1 VTQVRT
7 VAIGVALAA
16 TVLTRMASA
25 QADMPRDT
33 SATSDGTTP
42 LALRPSKALQL
53 SQEPQGPGLGWK
65 VVSIVAILGGAAF
78 YLRKR
83 AAPKRLDDTGLTIVR
98 RAAIG
103 LRSEL
108 LVVNVE
114 GQRLLLGVTPH
125 SIQNLAILDGDV
137 AAPAVPMEMPEEA
150 SSALG
155 DRFAAMLKA
164 ADPRESGRGTDPTRR
179 PDSSREAARPA
190 AEAIRQDLPEAARE
204 AALAG
209 QARGLAGLRRRG

>member
-1 VTQVRT
+1 VTQART
-7 VAIGVALAA
+7 VAMGVALAA
-16 TVLTRMASA
+16 TVLTRVASA
-25 QADMPRDT
+25 QADVPRDT
-33 SATSDGTTP
+33 SATADGTTP

-53 SQEPQGPGLGWK
+53 SQDSQGPGLGWK
-65 VVSIVAILGGAAF
+65 VASIVAILGGAAF

-83 AAPKRLDDTGLTIVR
+83 VAPKRLDDAGLTIVR

-114 GQRLLLGVTPH
+114 GQRLLLGVTPN
-125 SIQNLAILDGDV
+125 SIQNLAVLDGDV
-137 AAPAVPMEMPEEA
+137 AASPVPGEVTDEEP
-150 SSALG
+150 SALG

-164 ADPRESGRGTDPTRR
+164 ADPRESGRGTDSSRR
-179 PDSSREAARPA
+179 PESGREAARPA